1 MTEEEIAYKVKIIMA
16 YNEYYLK
23 RINELMKCYAKIDE
37 AFKDYKKKVESYQN
51 AKESD

>member
-1 MTEEEIAYKVKIIMA
+1 MTEEEIAYKAKIIMA
-16 YNEYYLK
+16 YNEYSQK
-23 RINELMKCYAKIDE
+23 RIDDLKKCYAEMDK